1 MKCIHCNQE
10 FKSKRK
16 TAKFCSDKCRNA
28 YRDSGSKV
36 NGSKLAGV
44 SVTNGDKPVSVT
56 ENEALSVPLSPV
68 VTDKELKDYT
78 AQDLYD
84 AIDSYPMDAWVC
96 SPEFKELKRRLGV
109 LSVVE
114 LRSEGYW
121 VPNWKMNEV

>member
-1 MKCIHCNQE
+1 MKCIQCNQE

-16 TAKFCSDKCRNA
+16 TAKFCSDLCRK
-28 YRDSGSKV
+28 RHSRSVTK
-36 NGSKLAGV
+36 KEV

-68 VTDKELKDYT
+68 VTDKDLKDYT

-84 AIDSYPMDAWVC
+84 AIDSYPMDAWVY

>member
-16 TAKFCSDKCRNA
+16 DQAFCSSKCRLKHFRDVKRINNETDNA
-28 YRDSGSKV
+28 VKSETD
-36 NGSKLAGV
+36 NI
-44 SVTNGDKPVSVT
+44 TPVSTPIV
-56 ENEALSVPLSPV
+56 LSPV
-68 VTDKELKDYT
+68 VTDKDLKDYT

-84 AIDSYPMDAWVC
+84 AIDSYPMDAWVY